1 MWDENGKKIKEATW
15 VAGELVDSKDFG
27 EK

>member
-15 VAGELVDSKDFG
+15 VAGELVDSKEF
-27 EK
+27 